1 MPEKFNFPRPQPESL
16 VKYFLSQVR
25 PDMWRWIRS
34 QPLIFCEGVFYGKSM
49 SVQRVTFQG
58 FQKMKKHKNP

>member
-1 MPEKFNFPRPQPESL
+1 MPEKFNFPRPQLESL

-34 QPLIFCEGVFYGKSM
+34 QPLIFCEGGSNFWVLPDPILWQYVM
-49 SVQRVTFQG
+49 A
-58 FQKMKKHKNP
+58 